1 MTAIYVDPAFD
12 EETRRRR
19 LYDGELV
26 VLSPTPSSAALCA
39 HGAQLLEE
47 AFPGLDPRTAQFEMP
62 VEQYAGVLSGLKPR
76 FIHHP
81 RSKELIQGL
90 LGEVGCELDRTYF
103 DVPRMRTST
112 SNDYLTSGI
121 AYAFHPH
128 RDTWYSAPPCQINWW
143 LPIYEIDERNTL
155 AMHPHYWDHPVKNGS
170 ADYDYERWNAES
182 RHNAA
187 QHIGKDTRVQP
198 KPEEPMELD
207 PSFRFVGPPGSILLF
222 AAAQMHSSV
231 PNDSGYTRCSIDFR
245 TVNLDDLE
253 ARDGAPNVDSTCT
266 GTTLNDYL
274 RGTDLAHLPE
284 ELVEAYRPGI
294 RSVSRPTAAV

>member
-1 MTAIYVDPAFD
+1 MTAIYVDPAMD
-12 EETRRRR
+12 EATRRRH
-19 LYDGELV
+19 LYAGGLV
-26 VLSPTPSSAALCA
+26 VLSPTPSSTALCA
-39 HGAQLLEE
+39 HGADMLNE
-47 AFPGLDPRTAQFEMP
+47 AFAGRDPRTAQYDMP
-62 VEQYAGVLSGLKPR
+62 VEAYAAVLSALKPA

-90 LGEVGCELDRTYF
+90 LAEVGCEVDRTYF

-112 SNDYLTSGI
+112 SSDYLTSGI

-143 LPIYEIDERNTL
+143 LPIFDIEERNTL
-155 AMHPHYWDHPVKNGS
+155 AFHPHYWDHPVKNGS
-170 ADYDYERWNAES
+170 ASYDYERWNAES

-198 KPEEPMELD
+198 KPEEPMDLD
-207 PSFRFVGPPGSILLF
+207 PQVRFVGPPGSILLF

-231 PNDSGYTRCSIDFR
+231 PNTSGVTRCSIDFR

-253 ARDGAPNVDSTCT
+253 ARDGAPNIDSTCT

-274 RGTDLAHLPE
+274 SGADLSHLPE
-284 ELVEAYRPGI
+284 DLVEAYRPGI
-294 RSVSRPTAAV
+294 ETISRVTAGV